1 MPRIS
6 TGTPKNLENSLRT
19 TSSQWPSIGQAIGFA
34 FRLLIKIKNAR
45 AKPPKA
51 AAIKNKFKNVSISVF
66 TTSLEPIL
74 SKIRNERKPRHSLA
88 SLGNPKKKK
97 VPCFSDFRGGGFFLK
112 WKGHFYFWGSA
123 LKVSGSVAGLQYG
136 LGKTEKQFF
145 WGKRIFRFA
154 SALFSPAERGL
165 GNECERT
172 SVFKKFAHLHKEIWK
187 K

>member
-6 TGTPKNLENSLRT
+6 PGTPKNLENSLLT

-74 SKIRNERKPRHSLA
+74 SKIRNERKPRHRLA
-88 SLGNPKKKK
+88 PLGNPKEK
-97 VPCFSDFRGGGFFLK
+97 CSLLFGFARDQFFLK
-112 WKGHFYFWGSA
+112 M
-123 LKVSGSVAGLQYG
+123 
-136 LGKTEKQFF
+136 
-145 WGKRIFRFA
+145 
-154 SALFSPAERGL
+154 
-165 GNECERT
+165 
-172 SVFKKFAHLHKEIWK
+172 
-187 K
+187 